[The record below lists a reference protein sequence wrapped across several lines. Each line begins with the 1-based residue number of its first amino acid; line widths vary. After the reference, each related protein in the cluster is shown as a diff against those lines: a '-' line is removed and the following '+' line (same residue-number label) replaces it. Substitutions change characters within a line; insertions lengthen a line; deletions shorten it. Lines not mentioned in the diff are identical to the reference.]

1 MVTRRYHVLLAEN
14 VRRYQTITVESDVDL
29 ERLLND
35 TRAEDPVPE
44 AVLTVVNEGE
54 VVREDYGEAEHAEFD
69 VSIEEVEEVQVPEPV
84 QVPYSPTN
92 RVQAE
97 AWVQWA
103 VETVGLGW
111 HPDTSGDNLMHFTT
125 HSLTAV
131 CQCGETFIP
140 NDESDTTHAYR
151 EDGEECGLTGVI
163 TGAYGHPTP
172 LFPDP
177 DVCRRYDDGL
187 AAAHRL
193 LPDIYSTAMFTIR
206 SLGLLNPEGHRP

>member
-1 MVTRRYHVLLAEN
+1 MVTRRYKVTLAET
-14 VRRYQTITVESDVDL
+14 VRRYETITIETERDIEAMLDPTVD
-29 ERLLND
+29 
-35 TRAEDPVPE
+35 AVPP
-44 AVLTVVNEGE
+44 AVLDLLGEGDVVAS
-54 VVREDYGEAEHAEFD
+54 DYGPADRSDYE
-69 VSIEEVEEVQVPEPV
+69 VTIEEVEEVEEVY
-84 QVPYSPTN
+84 VPYPPLT
-92 RVQAE
+92 VLGAE
-97 AWVQWA
+97 QWVRWA

-111 HPDTSGDNLMHFTT
+111 HPDTSGDNLMRFSAV
-125 HSLTAV
+125 SLTAQ

-151 EDGEECGLTGVI
+151 EDGEECGLLGVV

-206 SLGLLNPEGHRP
+206 SLGLLTTKGE